1 VPQTIKIN
9 EEKCL
14 LNVNATR
21 TLYTSTQ
28 SNQQSEKR
36 MPTFDNSTPT
46 NPTSPKGVVIQD
58 NNVIMMKT
66 RGEMPKDF
74 ITRVDINSM
83 SDKELD
89 EFLAAI
95 RTRRMSSFIIFQQT
109 QEDMS
114 AVAEE
119 KARVRLEN
127 EVTQVLKLLNTL
139 DKQFDKLELR
149 IHKIR
154 GLRIQ
159 AGLTVI

>member
-1 VPQTIKIN
+1 
-9 EEKCL
+9 
-14 LNVNATR
+14 
-21 TLYTSTQ
+21 
-28 SNQQSEKR
+28 
-36 MPTFDNSTPT
+36 MPTFDTNAPTTPT
-46 NPTSPKGVVIQD
+46 PPKGVVKQD
-58 NNVIMMKT
+58 TNVILMKT

-89 EFLAAI
+89 DFLGAI

-109 QEDMS
+109 QEELS
-114 AVAEE
+114 VVAEE

-139 DKQFDKLELR
+139 DKQFEKLELR

-159 AGLTVI
+159 AGLTVV